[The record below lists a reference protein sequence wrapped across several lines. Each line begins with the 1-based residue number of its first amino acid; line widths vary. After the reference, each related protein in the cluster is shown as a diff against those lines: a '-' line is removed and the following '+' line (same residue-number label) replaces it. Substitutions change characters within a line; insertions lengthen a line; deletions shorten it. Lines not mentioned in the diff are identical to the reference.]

1 MPDVVALYM
10 LHVQCVCILGRIIKR
25 LLHGPSISLMHRSWT
40 GMACLCGLRRDPNMV
55 YALYR
60 VRVLFAFSHCQCQR
74 LINDTQSLV
83 NYHADCDQLVEGIQC
98 CSALTTISAFQL
110 LLLRGA

>member
-25 LLHGPSISLMHRSWT
+25 SLHGPSISLMQSWT
-40 GMACLCGLRRDPNMV
+40 GMACLCGLGRDPNMV
-55 YALYR
+55 YALHSA
-60 VRVLFAFSHCQCQR
+60 RVLFAFSHCQCQR
-74 LINDTQSLV
+74 LINDIQSLV
-83 NYHADCDQLVEGIQC
+83 NYHVDCDQLVDGIQC
-98 CSALTTISAFQL
+98 YSALAVISAFQL